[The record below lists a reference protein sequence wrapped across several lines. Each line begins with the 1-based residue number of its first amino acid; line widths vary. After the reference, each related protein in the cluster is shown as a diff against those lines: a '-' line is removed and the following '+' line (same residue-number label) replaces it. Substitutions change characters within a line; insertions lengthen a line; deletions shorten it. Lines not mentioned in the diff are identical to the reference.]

1 MKPEIGIQ
9 LRHRYDQLPAGL
21 KHFMLY
27 LSLFPKGYR
36 INKKRLL
43 YRWIAEGIVTDL
55 KQGESL
61 LELFESYLN
70 ELVAKELVELDNV
83 DNDGCTTCQVP
94 GTMHNF
100 LMSDAI
106 SQGFACLV
114 GSTATSSSYG
124 GGDSKLAHLLSIHGN
139 NPAAG
144 LEGKDMSYLRSLS
157 LFDPQDHHKL
167 LDRLAEF
174 TQLRMLDL
182 EGCTAVEDRHVKL
195 LCGLVQLRYL
205 SFNGTDITMIPDE
218 IGGLENLQKLSVNGT
233 CLSCWALSLCSI
245 SLTRARTPAVAHS
258 LGIG

>member
-1 MKPEIGIQ
+1 MQRGTEDQIAGLAKMVVAAEAETVAEACGRPNGQLQEDQMKPEIGIQ
-9 LRHRYDQLPAGL
+9 LKHRYDQLPAGL
-21 KHFMLY
+21 KHLMLY
-27 LSLFPKGYR
+27 LSPFPKGYR

-55 KQGESL
+55 KHGESL

-70 ELVAKELVELDNV
+70 EVMAKELVELDNV

-94 GTMHNF
+94 GVMHNF

-106 SQGFACLV
+106 SQGFSCLV

-124 GGDSKLAHLLSIHGN
+124 GGDSQARLLSVHGD

-182 EGCTAVEDRHVKL
+182 EGCTAVEDL
-195 LCGLVQLRYL
+195 AWFL
-205 SFNGTDITMIPDE
+205 SFNDADITVIPDE
-218 IGGLENLQKLSVNGT
+218 IGGLENL
-233 CLSCWALSLCSI
+233 
-245 SLTRARTPAVAHS
+245 
-258 LGIG
+258 